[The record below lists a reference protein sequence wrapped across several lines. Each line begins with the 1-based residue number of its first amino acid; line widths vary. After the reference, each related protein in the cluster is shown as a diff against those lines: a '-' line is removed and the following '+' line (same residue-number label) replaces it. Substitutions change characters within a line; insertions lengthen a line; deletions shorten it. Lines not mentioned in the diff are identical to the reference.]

1 MYIHT
6 YRDLAHS
13 VLYCERIPTAVI
25 SLQKAVTLLQTGQ
38 DS

>member
-13 VLYCERIPTAVI
+13 VLYCKGIPTAVI
-25 SLQKAVTLLQTGQ
+25 SLQKVLTLLQTGQ